1 MLGRWEHEP
10 ELAGCGDGIG
20 VASAHSEAGGPCEPP
35 LIGGKYDDSASV
47 ALYAN
52 GNLFHAN
59 QKMATAI
66 RKTPREA
73 ASCEVTP
80 HGTSHG
86 ENDSSSDAHD
96 QAEGDDIQTKDDQ
109 KFWRDESGKEE
120 MVVDEDEH
128 SSDQAESEGQDDHE
142 GAGTSADG
150 KKDDFS
156 EIVPDVDEKD
166 LEENREK
173 ANAAN
178 KFLEH
183 GGGRKNVGGKEPL
196 ASLWGKGSLV
206 TCIFDTEAGG
216 GTLRFE
222 IDGERLDACVENV
235 FSLLGADEV
244 YPCCCLFPLEPE
256 VVTEKERGENA
267 GDEEQEDAS
276 DEDDEECTEEESEED
291 EDEDDDE
298 DEDEEDDGKSEDDS
312 EEARQKSKKE
322 KDLQNLAKAA
332 KLDVSIIMAM
342 SREKREEL
350 RKSVEDALR
359 ASRKARVTIIAPVL
373 PVAVQEDST
382 TTGDQAGV
390 AEKAG
395 QDETA
400 DKEIEE
406 DGDGD
411 EAEDEDENEDMKN
424 KKQAADESTQPL
436 DKVRWMWEQASGLWE
451 VYSSEISRELELA
464 RRGGS
469 LEVTVRL
476 GETTVLCKVSGGE
489 QELVQGTFS
498 VYLPRVYCSA
508 MCEFVNRHMH
518 LLEFTCAVCCTHVAL
533 T

>member
-52 GNLFHAN
+52 GDLFHAN

-80 HGTSHG
+80 FGKSHG
-86 ENDSSSDAHD
+86 ENESSSGAHD
-96 QAEGDDIQTKDDQ
+96 QAGGDDIQTKDDQ
-109 KFWRDESGKEE
+109 DFRRDESGEEE
-120 MVVDEDEH
+120 MVVDEDEDP
-128 SSDQAESEGQDDHE
+128 SDEVESEGQDDYE
-142 GAGTSADG
+142 GTSISSDG
-150 KKDDFS
+150 KNDDFR

-166 LEENREK
+166 FEENRKK

-178 KFLEH
+178 KFLEQ
-183 GGGRKNVGGKEPL
+183 GGGRKSVGGKGPL

-235 FSLLGADEV
+235 FSMLGADEV

-256 VVTEKERGENA
+256 VVTEKESGENA
-267 GDEEQEDAS
+267 GEEEQEDAS
-276 DEDDEECTEEESEED
+276 DEDDEEYTEESEED
-291 EDEDDDE
+291 EDK
-298 DEDEEDDGKSEDDS
+298 DEDEEDDGQSEDDS

-322 KDLQNLAKAA
+322 KDVQNLAKAA

-373 PVAVQEDST
+373 PVAVQEDPT

-400 DKEIEE
+400 DKEKEE
-406 DGDGD
+406 QGGGE
-411 EAEDEDENEDMKN
+411 EAEDGDENEDVKI

-464 RRGGS
+464 RRSGS

-489 QELVQGTFS
+489 QELVQGTLS
-498 VYLPRVYCSA
+498 VYLPSVHCIA
-508 MCEFVNRHMH
+508 MRDFVNRHMH
-518 LLEFTCAVCCTHVAL
+518 LLELTCPVCCTHVTL
-533 T
+533 IKS